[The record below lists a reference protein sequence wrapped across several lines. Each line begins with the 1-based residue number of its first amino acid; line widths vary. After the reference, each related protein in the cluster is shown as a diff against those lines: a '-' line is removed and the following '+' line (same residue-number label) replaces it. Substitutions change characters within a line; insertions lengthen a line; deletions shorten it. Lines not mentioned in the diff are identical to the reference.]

1 MPEAKSDVGSFFGK
15 YFLMK
20 KLAAGG
26 MGEIYLAKQQG
37 PAGFQKILVVK
48 KILAHLTENKEFIEA
63 FLGEARLAAQMNHR
77 NVVQVFELGEE
88 AGAYF
93 IAMEY
98 VAGKT
103 LRDVIDVAIK
113 KKEKI
118 HPEHCRMLAEM
129 ICDGASYAHNLTDMS
144 GRSLNL
150 VHRDLNPQNV
160 LVSYGGDVK
169 VIDFGIAKSEMSTV
183 KTEAGMIKGKFVYMS
198 PEQSMAKKLDKRSDI
213 FAIGICLYEMLT
225 GINPFHKNNI
235 VLTLEAVQRYDPPP
249 PSEYDPSYAPFDP
262 IVAKALAKDRDRRYG
277 DAAEMMD
284 DLRRVVLP
292 RPAERVAQ
300 LMQRIF
306 RAQVEEEQKMLMDSD
321 SLKLTGSGPK
331 RTPSKASPAQTPAK
345 PVYTTV
351 PEAQPPEGATQMLPS
366 APARKPAVMPSKP
379 APAAAARPPVRPP
392 PPAAARKQGAGDT
405 LIDMGGV
412 IASPGSV
419 ESAPDDEVPGATAML
434 KPGQALPPP
443 RKPIKSSDTMPNT
456 AEVRGPVEQ
465 PPDGATAFLG
475 TAPARAPAKKVP
487 PRPAPSGGSTN
498 IMTAEESQ
506 VAQQEALAKLKESEN
521 SVIRTRTRADKR
533 DEMKAQKSNKGMW
546 IALGAGGLV
555 AMGGIIALLMFL
567 LADDSAAT
575 PRRKK
580 TSPVPVEQAQVA
592 PAPDPAPENGAAAEE
607 PKQKPRRVEK
617 PPAESASEEKAA
629 EAAPAPVE
637 KKKAPPAEKPE
648 GAQAPRKVASSG
660 RMLGTLTL
668 NPGPNIPVVYGG
680 NRMPKQVGAFN
691 LPVTAESGTIE
702 VGDDASQFKISL
714 DYKVAGGS
722 MSFKVNSVPW
732 AIASVNGPSRGRT
745 PVADLKVEKT
755 VTVLEL
761 KKPGSEAGM
770 TLRLLFKPN

>member
-88 AGAYF
+88 SGAYF

-98 VAGKT
+98 VAGKS

-113 KKEKI
+113 KKEKL
-118 HPEHCRMLAEM
+118 HPEHCRQIAEM
-129 ICDGASYAHNLTDMS
+129 ICDGASYAHNLTDMT

-160 LVSYGGDVK
+160 LVSYTGDVK

-213 FAIGICLYEMLT
+213 FAIGISLYEMLT

-277 DAAEMMD
+277 DASEMMD

-292 RPAERVAQ
+292 RPPERVAQ

-306 RAQVEEEQKMLMDSD
+306 RAQVEEEQKMLIDSD
-321 SLKLTGSGPK
+321 SIKLTGSGPK
-331 RTPSKASPAQTPAK
+331 RTPSRAAPAHTPPK
-345 PVYTTV
+345 PAHST
-351 PEAQPPEGATQMLPS
+351 EGQPPEGATQMLPG
-366 APARKPAVMPSKP
+366 APPRKPAVTPSKP
-379 APAAAARPPVRPP
+379 APVAGARPAPRPP
-392 PPAAARKQGAGDT
+392 PPAAPRKGGAGDT

-412 IASPGSV
+412 ASPEAV
-419 ESAPDDEVPGATAML
+419 EPVADDEVPGGTAML

-443 RKPIKSSDTMPNT
+443 PPRKPAARPTDTMPE
-456 AEVRGPVEQ
+456 APE
-465 PPDGATAFLG
+465 PPEGATAFLG
-475 TAPARAPAKKVP
+475 TAPARGPVKKGP
-487 PRPAPSGGSTN
+487 PKPPPGGGASTN
-498 IMTAEESQ
+498 IMTAEESEA
-506 VAQQEALAKLKESEN
+506 AQQQALAKMKESEN
-521 SVIRTRTRADKR
+521 SVIKTRTRADKR
-533 DEMKAQKSNKGMW
+533 VEMKAQKNNKGMW
-546 IALGAGGLV
+546 IALGVGGLV
-555 AMGGIIALLMFL
+555 AVGGILALLLFL
-567 LADDSAAT
+567 LADDSTSAT

-580 TSPVPVEQAQVA
+580 SSPVPVEQAQVA
-592 PAPDPAPENGAAAEE
+592 PSPDPSPAPDEE
-607 PKQKPRRVEK
+607 KPRPRRAAPP
-617 PPAESASEEKAA
+617 PPADDTGSDSSADS
-629 EAAPAPVE
+629 APAPVE
-637 KKKAPPAEKPE
+637 RKKPASESAPSK
-648 GAQAPRKVASSG
+648 KVASG
-660 RMLGTLTL
+660 KVLGMLTL
-668 NPGPNIPVVYGG
+668 NPGPNIPVAFGG
-680 NRMPKQVGAFN
+680 NTLPKQVGAFN
-691 LPVTAESGTIE
+691 LPVTAGSGTIE
-702 VGDDASQFKISL
+702 VGDDSTQFKVSL
-714 DYKVAGGS
+714 DYTVASGT

-745 PVADLKVEKT
+745 PLADMKVERT
-755 VTVLEL
+755 MTVLEL
-761 KKPGSEAGM
+761 KKPGSDTGM